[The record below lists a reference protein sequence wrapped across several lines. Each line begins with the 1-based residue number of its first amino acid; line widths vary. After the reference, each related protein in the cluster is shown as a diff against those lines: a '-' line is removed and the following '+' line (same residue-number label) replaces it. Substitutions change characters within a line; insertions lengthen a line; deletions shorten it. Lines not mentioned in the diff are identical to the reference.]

1 MRMTQ
6 WAPRAEGRPSLAPG
20 PAPRRG
26 PRSKVWSHGRRAPVP
41 PRADPLAESL
51 LPPLPG
57 QDKGS
62 LTRDGTTLHKWD
74 WSESE
79 PETARKRRERQGPR
93 AGRGDGRLGWPRRAA
108 PRRPAWS
115 TGRRREPGNEPGLPE
130 PRGDSPGG
138 CGARVLEAGDA
149 GRADRLT
156 DLLTD
161 RRRHAP
167 LHPAPPRPA
176 PPPQLALCLYLPHFF
191 STSASFGLP
200 WRQSLPLAQA
210 GAWTVCRALLESG
223 RRISCS
229 GEPAAWLGDRCRG
242 SFWPVDQGMRRVRP
256 GKVAFGNSFSVSRP
270 PWYWPVVPRC
280 PTRSSCSRR
289 VNRASVVFT

>member
-1 MRMTQ
+1 MGLERERARDSAQ
-6 WAPRAEGRPSLAPG
+6 AEGEAGTASRARRRALGLAQAGGPTPASVVNGTPERARERAG
-20 PAPRRG
+20 PARAQGRQSRG
-26 PRSKVWSHGRRAPVP
+26 LWRTGA
-41 PRADPLAESL
+41 
-51 LPPLPG
+51 
-57 QDKGS
+57 GS
-62 LTRDGTTLHKWD
+62 R
-74 WSESE
+74 
-79 PETARKRRERQGPR
+79 
-93 AGRGDGRLGWPRRAA
+93 GRGA
-108 PRRPAWS
+108 RRP
-115 TGRRREPGNEPGLPE
+115 
-130 PRGDSPGG
+130 
-138 CGARVLEAGDA
+138 
-149 GRADRLT
+149 T

-210 GAWTVCRALLESG
+210 GAWTVCRALVESG
-223 RRISCS
+223 GRISCS
-229 GEPAAWLGDRCRG
+229 GEPAPWLGDRCRG

-256 GKVAFGNSFSVSRP
+256 GTVAFGNSFSVSRP